1 MFYRHWKKIV
11 LALTAFFWVSC
22 TSEDDALPL
31 YGVAPVPESSS
42 DAATISSS
50 SEASGSNGI
59 AESSSSGNVA
69 ESSSSSE
76 GVAGSS
82 SSTVAEQS
90 SSSLAGNQYRLASD
104 PSVICT
110 AAPIGY
116 TCLDFEV
123 KRDWT
128 EARKKMLEENQTRTL
143 AELDS
148 LEDDLYVGFDYGAP
162 EYGVQ
167 DNCTHYAA
175 VDIAYI
181 CSNKESPSM
190 NLILSEEDHTL
201 YTQEEYK
208 AKYPEKFQSSSSA
221 EPESSSATPPS
232 PLCQKTDFATIG
244 DFETVFE
251 NNKTALLDSVKA
263 EMGENLTPADSSC
276 LSRIQETG
284 GEFTLTKSDDP
295 YSVSVLAKKQI
306 CDGDTTDNPHYL
318 KEIEK
323 IQNFL
328 KQEIRSC
335 ITPPD
340 PAP

>member
-1 MFYRHWKKIV
+1 MFYRHWKKIA
-11 LALTAFFWVSC
+11 LALTTLFWVSC
-22 TSEDDALPL
+22 SYEDEAQPL
-31 YGVAPVPESSS
+31 YGVAPSQESSS

-50 SEASGSNGI
+50 SEASGSNGTT
-59 AESSSSGNVA
+59 ESSSSGNVA
-69 ESSSSSE
+69 E
-76 GVAGSS
+76 SS

-90 SSSLAGNQYRLASD
+90 SSSLADNQYRLASD

-116 TCLDFEV
+116 TCLDFED

-221 EPESSSATPPS
+221 EPESSSSVTPPS
-232 PLCQKTDFATIG
+232 PLCQKTDFATTG
-244 DFETVFE
+244 ELEELFE
-251 NNKTALLDSVKA
+251 KDLAAILDSVKA
-263 EMGENLTPADSSC
+263 EKGETLSQQDSNC
-276 LSRIQETG
+276 LAHKQELG
-284 GEFTLTKSDDP
+284 GEIILRKNNDP
-295 YSVSVLAKKQI
+295 YSVDVLAKKQI
-306 CDGDTTDNPHYL
+306 CDGDTTVNPHYQKQIDKIEDYL
-318 KEIEK
+318 KREIDDC
-323 IQNFL
+323 L
-328 KQEIRSC
+328 
-335 ITPPD
+335 TPPD

>member
-1 MFYRHWKKIV
+1 MFYRHWKKIA
-11 LALTAFFWVSC
+11 LALTTLFWVSC
-22 TSEDDALPL
+22 SYEDDAQPL
-31 YGVAPVPESSS
+31 YGVPPSQESSS

-50 SEASGSNGI
+50 SEASGSNGTT
-59 AESSSSGNVA
+59 ESSSSNVA
-69 ESSSSSE
+69 QSSSSE
-76 GVAGSS
+76 GVAGS
-82 SSTVAEQS
+82 S

-110 AAPIGY
+110 QSMIGGSGN
-116 TCLDFEV
+116 CLDGE
-123 KRDWT
+123 DIHHWT
-128 EARKKMLEENQTRTL
+128 ETRKKMLEENQTRTL

-167 DNCTHYAA
+167 DDCTHRDLGYA
-175 VDIAYI
+175 VYK
-181 CSNKESPSM
+181 CSNNETYSAS
-190 NLILSEEDHTL
+190 SFYSDEERTL

-232 PLCQKTDFATIG
+232 PLCQKTDFATTG
-244 DFETVFE
+244 ELEELFE
-251 NNKTALLDSVKA
+251 KDKAALLDSAKA
-263 EMGENLTPADSSC
+263 EKGENLTPSDSSC
-276 LSRIQETG
+276 LSRIQESR
-284 GEFTLTKSDDP
+284 GEIFLMKGNDT
-295 YSVSVLAKKQI
+295 YSVNVLAKKQI
-306 CDGDTTDNPHYL
+306 CNGDTTDNPHYL

>member
-1 MFYRHWKKIV
+1 MFYRHWKKIA
-11 LALTAFFWVSC
+11 LALTTLFWVSC
-22 TSEDDALPL
+22 SYEDDAQPL
-31 YGVAPVPESSS
+31 YGVAPSQESSS

-50 SEASGSNGI
+50 SEASGSNGTT
-59 AESSSSGNVA
+59 ESSSSGNVA
-69 ESSSSSE
+69 ESSSS
-76 GVAGSS
+76 
-82 SSTVAEQS
+82 TIAEQS
-90 SSSLAGNQYRLASD
+90 SSSLADNQYRLASD

-116 TCLDFEV
+116 TCLDFED

-175 VDIAYI
+175 VVIAYI

-318 KEIEK
+318 KEIDK

-328 KQEIRSC
+328 KQEIRDC

>member
-1 MFYRHWKKIV
+1 MFYRHWKKIA
-11 LALTAFFWVSC
+11 LALTTLFWVSC
-22 TSEDDALPL
+22 SYEDDAQPL
-31 YGVAPVPESSS
+31 YGVAPSQESSS

-50 SEASGSNGI
+50 SEASGSNGTT
-59 AESSSSGNVA
+59 ESSSSNVA
-69 ESSSSSE
+69 QSSSSE
-76 GVAGSS
+76 GVAGS
-82 SSTVAEQS
+82 S

-116 TCLDFEV
+116 TCLDFED

-190 NLILSEEDHTL
+190 NLILSKEDHTL

-263 EMGENLTPADSSC
+263 EMGESLTPADSSC
-276 LSRIQETG
+276 LSRIQEKG

>member
-1 MFYRHWKKIV
+1 MFYRHWKKIF
-11 LALTAFFWVSC
+11 LSLTAFFWVSC
-22 TSEDDALPL
+22 TYEDYAQPL
-31 YGVAPVPESSS
+31 YGVEPPPGSSS
-42 DAATISSS
+42 DVTAFSSS
-50 SEASGSNGI
+50 SETP
-59 AESSSSGNVA
+59 SSSGIA
-69 ESSSSSE
+69 QS
-76 GVAGSS
+76 SS

-90 SSSLAGNQYRLASD
+90 SSSLADNQYRLASD

-116 TCLDFEV
+116 TCLDFED

-175 VDIAYI
+175 VVIAYI

-263 EMGENLTPADSSC
+263 EMGENLTPAGSSC

-318 KEIEK
+318 KEIDK

-328 KQEIRSC
+328 KQEIRDC